1 MGWRALGAG
10 GGQRVVGKMA
20 TGEERLSGR
29 IGLLT
34 ADKSEYLWV
43 AAQSSCLPQE
53 SLSRWD
59 KMQVGNTIFQ
69 ITVEGKARGKS
80 LDA

>member
-1 MGWRALGAG
+1 MGWRVAG
-10 GGQRVVGKMA
+10 GGQRVVGKMV

-34 ADKSEYLWV
+34 TDKSEYLWV
-43 AAQSSCLPQE
+43 VAQSSCLPQE
-53 SLSRWD
+53 SLSMWD
-59 KMQVGNTIFQ
+59 KMQVWNIILR